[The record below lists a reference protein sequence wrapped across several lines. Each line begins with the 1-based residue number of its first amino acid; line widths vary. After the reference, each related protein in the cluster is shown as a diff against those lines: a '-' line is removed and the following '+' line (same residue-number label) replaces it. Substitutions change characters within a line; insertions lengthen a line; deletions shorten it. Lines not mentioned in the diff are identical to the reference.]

1 VPMRRPIVA
10 LNIPRR
16 LNDIPTYAQFIH
28 DSMKKSPFFPDP
40 PVPLAT
46 LAADIAALRAAQ
58 SVTLTRAK
66 GTADDRNAKLVKV
79 KGDLETLRVYVQTV
93 AEFSPGN
100 AAEIVLGAGMNL
112 KKPGLFDKP
121 VLRVKQ
127 GPGAGNVVV
136 IAKAA
141 DDRASYQ
148 WQHSRD
154 GLSWTDSPPTRQART
169 TLSGLAAKS
178 LWYFRFRSL
187 GKKGLTDWCDAV
199 SFFVV

>member
-1 VPMRRPIVA
+1 MRRPIVA

-28 DSMKKSPFFPDP
+28 DSMKKSRFFPDP

-46 LAADIAALRAAQ
+46 FAADIAALRAAQ
-58 SVTLTRAK
+58 SATLTRAK
-66 GTADDRNAKLVKV
+66 GTADDRNAKLAKV
-79 KGDLETLRVYVQTV
+79 KGDLEALRVYVQWV

-100 AAEIVLGAGMNL
+100 AAEIVLGAGMDL

-127 GPGAGNVVV
+127 GPGPGKVLV

-141 DDRASYQ
+141 GDRASYE
-148 WQHSRD
+148 WQYSRD
-154 GLSWTDSPPTRQART
+154 GLTWIDAPPTRQART
-169 TLSGLAAKS
+169 TLSGLAARS
-178 LWYFRFRSL
+178 VWYFRFRSL
-187 GKKGLTDWCDAV
+187 GKKGHSNWCDAV
-199 SFFVV
+199 SFFVL